1 MLAGRY
7 GAFKMVISGRSCTS
21 NCRIN
26 VSQGEMM
33 KTVEDKMR
41 TASAGKTLIRGGL
54 YFKVV
59 SPRFLYNI
67 DAAIPVVVKD
77 TASSIANGFRIE
89 HSTGASLSIS
99 SHPSYEICNTF
110 ER

>member
-1 MLAGRY
+1 
-7 GAFKMVISGRSCTS
+7 
-21 NCRIN
+21 
-26 VSQGEMM
+26 M

-54 YFKVV
+54 YTKVV

-77 TASSIANGFRIE
+77 TASPIANRFRIE
-89 HSTGASLSIS
+89 HSTAASLSIS